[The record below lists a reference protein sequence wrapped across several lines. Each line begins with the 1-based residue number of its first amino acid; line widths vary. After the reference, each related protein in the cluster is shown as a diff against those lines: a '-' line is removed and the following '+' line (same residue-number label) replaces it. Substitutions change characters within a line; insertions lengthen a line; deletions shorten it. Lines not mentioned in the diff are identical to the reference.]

1 MIMEFYPTSFS
12 VLEKDKKC
20 FVRMFGRSVSGEVIC
35 VEDEYA
41 PHFFVAGKF
50 SKEDINGIKKLSD
63 EKGSVL
69 EVEKVKKNINEEESD
84 AVKITVSSPNVM
96 YDLAKHLERKFKTTA
111 YEYNIPVERKYI
123 IEKKIT
129 PLCKTKFDGE
139 LVPSNLQVPC
149 YSAKKIHPSGDEVIE
164 PKILAF
170 DIETYNPDNVMDT
183 KKYPIIMI
191 AVYGDKFKR
200 LITWKKFPTTEK
212 NIEFVSSESDMLV
225 RFCELVK
232 EYCPDFLTGYYT
244 DGFDFPYIQ
253 DRAKHLKVKLDL
265 GLDGS
270 GIVINGRTK
279 KMALVEGICHLDIY
293 KFIKKVVGQ
302 SMQTD
307 SFTLDEVAKELL
319 GEGKHPVDMDA
330 FAKVWDKGG
339 KELDEYAKYNIIDT
353 KLTYDLTKKVLPNL
367 VEFVR
372 ILKLPAYD
380 VDRGTFSVYVEA
392 YLMFKASQVNEVIL
406 NKPSHTEE
414 SQRMHDRIQGA
425 FVYEPT
431 PGFYE
436 NICVFDFRSLYPS
449 IIASHNIS
457 KGTLNKGKGPII
469 KTERG
474 DFHFD
479 ENKKGFFA
487 NVIEELILRRAE
499 LKKQLK
505 TSKDPLLKGRS
516 EALKVLANSFYGYM
530 GFAPARWYCIECAE
544 STTAW
549 ARHYIHMTIDAAKAE
564 GFNVLYSDT
573 DSIFLLL
580 DKKKESDA
588 LHFMEKMNK
597 EFPGL
602 MELDYEGLYP
612 TGIFVGVKSGEGGAK
627 KKYALLKKDGDLKV
641 KGFELV
647 RRNTSEI
654 AAKTQKEVLDIILKE
669 KNPKK
674 AKEFMKKVVEDLRQN
689 KIPKDEV
696 IISTM
701 LTKGI
706 ESYAAVGP
714 HVEVAKRMKELGKQ
728 VSAGF
733 MIRYVV
739 VKGAGRIREKAKLPE
754 ECKQDEYDGEYYVT
768 NQVLPAVER
777 IFDVFGVTVED
788 LSSKTKQKSL
798 GSFC

>member
-1 MIMEFYPTSFS
+1 MSEFYPTNFS
-12 VLEKDKKC
+12 VIEKDKKC
-20 FVRMFGRSVSGEVIC
+20 IIRMFGRDISGNIIC
-35 VEDEYA
+35 VQNEYQ
-41 PHFFVAGKF
+41 PYFFAVGKVDKSELEKEEGVAG
-50 SKEDINGIKKLSD
+50 
-63 EKGSVL
+63 
-69 EVEKVKKNINEEESD
+69 VEKVKKNLNEEPVD
-84 AVKITVSSPNVM
+84 AFKIRIFQKEA
-96 YDLAKHLERKFKTTA
+96 YDIAKNLQKKFKA
-111 YEYNIPVERKYI
+111 QIFEYDIPVERKFI
-123 IEKKIT
+123 IENKIT
-129 PLCKTKFDGE
+129 PLCKTKFEGE
-139 LVPSNLQVPC
+139 LIPSELKVPTYL
-149 YSAKKIHPSGDEVIE
+149 AKKIHQSGEEVLS

-191 AVYGDKFKR
+191 AVYGGDFKR
-200 LITWKKFPTTEK
+200 VITWKKFPTSEK
-212 NIEFVSSESDMLV
+212 NIEFVASEADMLM

-232 EYCPDFLTGYYT
+232 EYQPDFLTGYYT
-244 DGFDFPYIQ
+244 DGFDFPYIA
-253 DRAKHLKVKLDL
+253 DRAKHLKINLDL

-270 GIVINGRTK
+270 GVKIIGRTK
-279 KMALVEGICHLDIY
+279 KIALIEGVCHVDIY

-307 SFTLDEVAKELL
+307 TFTLDEVAKELL
-319 GEGKHPVDMDA
+319 GEGKHPVNMDA

-339 KELDEYAKYNIIDT
+339 KELEQYAIYNIIDT

-372 ILKLPAYD
+372 ILKLPAFD

-392 YLMFKASQVNEVIL
+392 YLMYQASLSNEIIL
-406 NKPSHTEE
+406 NKPNHTEE

-457 KGTLNKGKGPII
+457 KGTLNKGKGPVI

-479 ENKKGFFA
+479 ESRKGFFS

-549 ARHYIHMTIDAAKAE
+549 ARHYIHMTIDAAKEE

-588 LHFMEKMNK
+588 LDFMAKMNK
-597 EFPGL
+597 KFPGL
-602 MELDYEGLYP
+602 MELDYEGMYP

-627 KKYALLKKDGDLKV
+627 KKYALLKKDGELKV

-654 AAKTQKEVLDIILKE
+654 AAKTQKSVLDIVLKE
-669 KNPKK
+669 KDPKK
-674 AKEFMKKVVEDLRQN
+674 AKEFVKKIVEDLRQN
-689 KIPKDEV
+689 KIPKEEV
-696 IISTM
+696 VISTM

-706 ESYAAVGP
+706 ESYAAIGP

-739 VKGAGRIREKAKLPE
+739 VKGAGRIRDKAKLPE
-754 ECKQDEYDGEYYVT
+754 ECTQDEYDGEYYIT
-768 NQVLPAVER
+768 NQVLPSVER
-777 IFDVFGVTVED
+777 ILGVFGLTVED
-788 LSSKTKQKSL
+788 FTSTTKQKSL
-798 GSFC
+798 GSFG